1 MNPLVGL
8 DQALH
13 GGALRGWGQF
23 AQPDPTLLAVRG
35 FDPAA
40 RRYVYEVNQ
49 RFGSVRQAARAF
61 RQTFQVGLQAR
72 YVFGQNP
79 FGGFGGGPGGGGIRV
94 IAGGPGGPGGPGGVE
109 SGAGGGGPNFG
120 GARANPVAQII
131 ELRDS
136 LGLDSAQVARLGPVR
151 DSLAARNQQLARSL
165 RAQIERLGS
174 NPDPAVV
181 FAQVIRPRL
190 GQTRALVDQ
199 ALREAQAVLTP
210 AQWAKVPAD
219 VKDPARRFLGGPGGG
234 GPGGGPGGPGGPP

>member
-1 MNPLVGL
+1 M
-8 DQALH
+8 
-13 GGALRGWGQF
+13 W
-23 AQPDPTLLAVRG
+23 QPDPTLLAVRG
-35 FDPAA
+35 FDRANQ
-40 RRYVYEVNQ
+40 RYVYEVNQ
-49 RFGSVRQAARAF
+49 RFGNVRRAAQAF
-61 RQTFQVGLQAR
+61 RQTFQVGIQAR

-79 FGGFGGGPGGGGIRV
+79 FGGFGGGPGGGGPGGGGGGPFQV
-94 IAGGPGGPGGPGGVE
+94 ILGGPGGPGGPGGAE
-109 SGAGGGGPNFG
+109 GGAGGAAGGAGGGPNFG

-181 FAQVIRPRL
+181 FAQVVRPRL
-190 GQTRALVDQ
+190 AETRALLDRS
-199 ALREAQAVLTP
+199 LGEARAILTP
-210 AQWAKVPAD
+210 EQWAKLPAD

-234 GPGGGPGGPGGPP
+234 GGRP